1 VNGRLGD
8 ILVGRGLV
16 SPVEIEAALKR
27 QEAEGGR
34 LSDNLVALGVLT
46 ADQLAEAVRTAPA
59 VPAGLP
65 ETDIPARSLL
75 NLLLKFMHLEACE
88 TLLELADRIKVPRLV
103 TQQLLD
109 EAVSLKFVQAIGAVP
124 GSLGLS
130 MRYALSEAGRAAAKE
145 AMEQN
150 LYMGPAPVSLAAYQ
164 VQIGR
169 QRIAN
174 EQLDSAALHKGFEG
188 LVVPDHYIR
197 KLLPAV
203 NAGRSVL
210 LFGPPGNGKTTLATR
225 ISTVFK
231 DVVYI
236 PYAVEIGGQIIKIF
250 DPTLH
255 KPAVPQNSP
264 SSHAR
269 LGMEAEAFDQ
279 RWVACKRPVAVA
291 GGEMTLDM
299 IDLQHNSE
307 TKFYDAPVHIKA
319 LNGMLLIDD
328 FGRQKFRPD
337 DLLNRWIV
345 PMENQ
350 IDFLK
355 LNTGASFSLPFDVLL
370 IFSTNLQPSDLM
382 DGAFLR
388 RIQYKI
394 KLFSPSREE
403 YRRIFD
409 GVAKSR
415 GLTLTDEVFDFV
427 VEHLRGG
434 DFELAYYQPRFIC
447 DQVLEA
453 CKCFNLPPRLT
464 TELAAEALSNLYFDI
479 ELEPESPRFAEAA
492 D

>member
-1 VNGRLGD
+1 M
-8 ILVGRGLV
+8 GL
-16 SPVEIEAALKR
+16 
-27 QEAEGGR
+27 
-34 LSDNLVALGVLT
+34 LT
-46 ADQLAEAVRTAPA
+46 ADQLSDAVSTAPA
-59 VPAGLP
+59 VPSNLT
-65 ETDIPARSLL
+65 ETEIPARSLL

-88 TLLELADRIKVPRLV
+88 TLLELADRLKIPRLV

-109 EAVSLKFVQAIGAVP
+109 EAISLKFVQAVGVVP

-130 MRYALSEAGRAAAKE
+130 MRYTLSEAGRAAAKE
-145 AMEQN
+145 ALDQN

-164 VQIGR
+164 AQVGR

-174 EQLDSAALHKGFEG
+174 EQLDSEALNKGFEG
-188 LVVPDHYIR
+188 LVVPEHYIR

-203 NAGRSVL
+203 NAGRSV
-210 LFGPPGNGKTTLATR
+210 
-225 ISTVFK
+225 
-231 DVVYI
+231 
-236 PYAVEIGGQIIKIF
+236 
-250 DPTLH
+250 
-255 KPAVPQNSP
+255 
-264 SSHAR
+264 
-269 LGMEAEAFDQ
+269 
-279 RWVACKRPVAVA
+279 
-291 GGEMTLDM
+291 
-299 IDLQHNSE
+299 
-307 TKFYDAPVHIKA
+307 
-319 LNGMLLIDD
+319 LLIDD

-350 IDFLK
+350 IDYLK
-355 LNTGASFSLPFDVLL
+355 LNTGTSFSLPFDVLL
-370 IFSTNLQPSDLM
+370 IFSTNLQPADLM

-415 GLTLTDEVFDFV
+415 GLTLTDDVFDFV
-427 VEHLRGG
+427 VERLRAGNF
-434 DFELAYYQPRFIC
+434 DLAYYQPRFIC

-464 TELAAEALSNLYFDI
+464 TELAAEALSNLYFDM
-479 ELEPESPRFAEAA
+479 ELNVEEARFAEAA

>member
-1 VNGRLGD
+1 MNGRLGD

-16 SPVEIEAALKR
+16 GPADIEAALQR
-27 QEAEGGR
+27 QLTEGGR
-34 LSDNLVALGVLT
+34 LGDNLVAMGLLT
-46 ADQLAEAVRTAPA
+46 SEELTDALSTAPA
-59 VPAGLP
+59 VPSNLA
-65 ETDIPARSLL
+65 ETGVSARTLL
-75 NLLLKFMHLEACE
+75 YLLLKFMHLQACE
-88 TLLELADRIKVPRLV
+88 TLLELADRLKVPRLV

-109 EAVSLKFVQAIGAVP
+109 EAVASKLVQAVGAAP
-124 GSLGLS
+124 GSLSLS
-130 MRYALSEAGRAAAKE
+130 IRYALSEAGRAAAKE
-145 AMEQN
+145 ALDQN
-150 LYMGPAPVSLAAYQ
+150 LYLGPAPISLAAYQ
-164 VQIGR
+164 AQISR
-169 QRIAN
+169 QRISN
-174 EQLDSAALHKGFEG
+174 EQLDVEALNKGFEG

-225 ISTVFK
+225 IATIFK
-231 DVVYI
+231 HVVYI
-236 PYAVEIGGQIIKIF
+236 PYAIEIGGQIIKIY

-255 KPAVPQNSP
+255 KPAVSGDSP
-264 SSHAR
+264 ISHAR
-269 LGMEAEAFDQ
+269 LGLEAEVFDQ
-279 RWVACKRPVAVA
+279 RFVACKRPVAVA
-291 GGEMTLDM
+291 CVEMTLDM

-350 IDFLK
+350 IDYLK
-355 LNTGASFSLPFDVLL
+355 LNTGTSFSLPFDVLL
-370 IFSTNLQPSDLM
+370 IFSTNLQPADLM

-394 KLFSPSREE
+394 KLFSPTREE

-415 GLTLTDEVFDFV
+415 GLSLTDEVFDFV
-427 VEHLRGG
+427 VERLRAGE
-434 DFELAYYQPRFIC
+434 FELAYYQPRFIC
-447 DQVLEA
+447 DQVVEA
-453 CKCFNLPPRLT
+453 CKCFGLPPRLT
-464 TELAAEALSNLYFDI
+464 SELAAEALSNLYFDMDI
-479 ELEPESPRFAEAA
+479 PEGQARYAEAA

>member
-1 VNGRLGD
+1 
-8 ILVGRGLV
+8 
-16 SPVEIEAALKR
+16 
-27 QEAEGGR
+27 
-34 LSDNLVALGVLT
+34 
-46 ADQLAEAVRTAPA
+46 
-59 VPAGLP
+59 
-65 ETDIPARSLL
+65 
-75 NLLLKFMHLEACE
+75 M
-88 TLLELADRIKVPRLV
+88 
-103 TQQLLD
+103 
-109 EAVSLKFVQAIGAVP
+109 
-124 GSLGLS
+124 
-130 MRYALSEAGRAAAKE
+130 
-145 AMEQN
+145 
-150 LYMGPAPVSLAAYQ
+150 
-164 VQIGR
+164 
-169 QRIAN
+169 
-174 EQLDSAALHKGFEG
+174 
-188 LVVPDHYIR
+188 
-197 KLLPAV
+197 
-203 NAGRSVL
+203 L

-255 KPAVPQNSP
+255 KPAVPQNAP

-269 LGMEAEAFDQ
+269 LGMEAEVFDQ
-279 RWVACKRPVAVA
+279 RWVACKRPVAIA

-350 IDFLK
+350 IDYLK

-370 IFSTNLQPSDLM
+370 IFSTNLQPADLM

-394 KLFSPSREE
+394 KLFSPSRDE

-409 GVAKSR
+409 GVAKSH
-415 GLTLTDEVFDFV
+415 GLVLTDDVFDFV
-427 VEHLRGG
+427 VERLRAGN
-434 DFELAYYQPRFIC
+434 FELAYYQPRFIC

-479 ELEPESPRFAEAA
+479 EVEPESPRFAEAA

>member
-1 VNGRLGD
+1 MNGRLGD
-8 ILVGRGLV
+8 VLVGRGLV
-16 SPVEIEAALKR
+16 SPADIEAALQR
-27 QEAEGGR
+27 QLVEGGR
-34 LSDNLVALGVLT
+34 LGDNLVAMGLLT
-46 ADQLAEAVRTAPA
+46 ADQVSEALSTAPA
-59 VPAGLP
+59 IPSGLA
-65 ETDIPARSLL
+65 ETGIPARNLL

-88 TLLELADRIKVPRLV
+88 TLLELADRMKIPRFV

-109 EAVSLKFVQAIGAVP
+109 EAISLKFVQAIGAVP

-130 MRYALSEAGRAAAKE
+130 MRYTLSEVGRAAAKE
-145 AMEQN
+145 ALDQN
-150 LYMGPAPVSLAAYQ
+150 LYIGPAPVSLAAYQ
-164 VQIGR
+164 TQVSR
-169 QRIAN
+169 QRISN
-174 EQLDSAALHKGFEG
+174 EQLDSEALNKGFEG
-188 LVVPDHYIR
+188 LVVPEHYIR

-225 ISTVFK
+225 IATIFK
-231 DVVYI
+231 HVVYI

-264 SSHAR
+264 ISHAR
-269 LGMEAEAFDQ
+269 IGMEAEVFDQ
-279 RWVACKRPVAVA
+279 RWVACKRPVAVT

-299 IDLQHNSE
+299 IDLQYNSE

-350 IDFLK
+350 IDYLK

-370 IFSTNLQPSDLM
+370 IFSTNLQPADLM

-394 KLFSPSREE
+394 KLFSPSRDE

-415 GLTLTDEVFDFV
+415 GLVLTDDVFDFV
-427 VEHLRGG
+427 VERLRGG
-434 DFELAYYQPRFIC
+434 NFDLAYYQPRFIC

-453 CKCFNLPPRLT
+453 CKCFDLPPRLT

-479 ELEPESPRFAEAA
+479 EFNAGDAHYAEAA